1 MACLKV
7 QRPKRSECRWR
18 DEGKGCFYLML
29 REVENIGRCEGM
41 LCILSAV
48 KNEVEE
54 LSVGRWDTEIVLGI

>member
-1 MACLKV
+1 
-7 QRPKRSECRWR
+7 
-18 DEGKGCFYLML
+18 ML